1 MSKGVSKQ
9 DITDSRCRSAQFST
23 KKASENGTYGKQG
36 HEKWPINSNHQVPE
50 MHNLV
55 KWGTFSTC
63 KLKYHGVFC

>member
-36 HEKWPINSNHQVPE
+36 HEKWPINSNHPVPE
-50 MHNLV
+50 NSQFNPMM
-55 KWGTFSTC
+55 TF
-63 KLKYHGVFC
+63 